1 MIGLKHSMFSLKE
14 AHGNQRFSRRVKNTH
29 VNETRNKYKHQ
40 YGTSLF

>member
-14 AHGNQRFSRRVKNTH
+14 AHGNQRFSRRKNTH
-29 VNETRNKYKHQ
+29 VNVTRNKYKHQ